1 MFPGREPCER
11 PPGGPVGS
19 PSVPASAAD
28 TMEFEERIIARMLG
42 ADYTPS
48 TAEELAADLS
58 VPKGERERFF
68 ALLETLQTKGLVVRL
83 KRDRLCLPRDADLV
97 TGIIFFRQTGKATVR
112 PDTKTYQATADPVE
126 IRSDDTGLS
135 LHGDRVVARL
145 DSDRPKKGGRG
156 KGGRSPGGPPE
167 KKTGR
172 VIRILERARES
183 LPGTLKKARH
193 AWYVIPDDPRIIQ
206 DILVP
211 EPGRDGAPR
220 AKVGDKVIV
229 RLLEWTQRHMNPEGE
244 IEEVLGKTHEPMA
257 EYKAILHKF
266 DLDPAFPES
275 VEKQA
280 ENVPAK
286 VSARH
291 VEGRL
296 DCRETPTI
304 TIDPDDAKDFDDA
317 LSLEKLDDGN
327 WRVGV
332 HIADVNAY
340 VKPGSPL
347 DQEAAK
353 RGNSTYLTGTVIPM
367 LPHKLSNGIC
377 SLVENEDRLTKSVFL
392 DFTPQARLASWTFAN
407 TAIRSNKRLTYRQAY
422 AMMTEDDLDRIR
434 KTPLPPEH
442 QTGSIGRPLESLANK
457 ELKDLRRM
465 VRKLWFFAERLRKGR
480 MRDGSLDLDMPE
492 TKILVD
498 ETGAADRIESIVND
512 ESHQLIE
519 EFMLA
524 ANEAVAKEIRRL
536 NLPCLYRVHDE
547 PDAEKLDEFREYLAT
562 VGISVGDLSR
572 RREITRM
579 LRAIHDHPQAYTLR
593 IQFLRSLK
601 QACYRA
607 SPDGHYGLC
616 KNDYTHFTSP
626 IRRYADL
633 VVHRVF
639 ENLLLKRGIESAP
652 DNLGI
657 VYTQARLES
666 LGEHISITERNS
678 TDAERESV
686 KVKLLEFFEREL
698 AKPGE
703 KTVFEAVVTDVKNH
717 GLFVEL
723 SQSLA
728 FGLVHISTLRD
739 DLYRLSSD
747 GTSLKGRKKGR
758 TFRLGQTIE
767 VVTERVDRFKRQ
779 IDFALADTRRRK
791 PSGKGD
797 WV

>member
-1 MFPGREPCER
+1 MNFDEK
-11 PPGGPVGS
+11 VIS
-19 PSVPASAAD
+19 H
-28 TMEFEERIIARMLG
+28 MLG
-42 ADYTPS
+42 TDFTPS
-48 TAEELAADLS
+48 TPDELADALKI
-58 VPKGERERFF
+58 PKGEKSRFEDE
-68 ALLETLQTKGLVVRL
+68 LKTMQCSGLIVRL

-112 PDTKTYQATADPVE
+112 PDTKSYQATAEPVM
-126 IRSDDTGLS
+126 IRSDDTGLA

-145 DSDRPKKGGRG
+145 NSERPRRGGRG
-156 KGGRSPGGPPE
+156 GKPKRTTTPE
-167 KKTGR
+167 NKTGR
-172 VIRILERARES
+172 VIRILERARTS

-193 AWYVIPDDPRIIQ
+193 AFYVIPDDPRIIQ

-211 EPGRDGAPR
+211 SPGTEGTPT

-229 RLLEWTQRHMNPEGE
+229 KLFEWTQRHMNPEGE
-244 IEEVLGKTHEPMA
+244 IVEVLGRTHEPMA

-266 DLDPAFPES
+266 DLDPEFPDE
-275 VEKQA
+275 VMRQV

-286 VSARH
+286 VSSKQI
-291 VEGRL
+291 EGRL
-296 DCRETPTI
+296 DCRNLQTL

-317 LSLEKLDDGN
+317 ISLEKLDDGN

-347 DQEAAK
+347 DVEAAK

-377 SLVENEDRLTKSVFL
+377 SLVEDEDRLTKAVFL
-392 DFTPQARLASWTFAN
+392 DFTPQGRLVGNTFGN
-407 TAIRSNKRLTYRQAY
+407 TVIRSNKRLTYRQAF
-422 AMMTEDDLDRIR
+422 AMMKENDLKKIR
-434 KTPLPPEH
+434 NAPLPPKH
-442 QTGSIGRPLESLANK
+442 QTGSIGRDLASLDDKELESLRK
-457 ELKDLRRM
+457 M
-465 VRKLWFFAERLRKGR
+465 VRKLWSFAERMRKGR
-480 MRDGSLDLDMPE
+480 MQDGSLDLDMPE
-492 TKILVD
+492 VKIFVD
-498 ETGAADRIESIVND
+498 EQGAADRIESVHND

-524 ANEAVAKEIRRL
+524 ANEAAAKEIKKL
-536 NLPCLYRVHDE
+536 SIPCLYRVHDE
-547 PDAEKLDEFREYLAT
+547 PDTEKLDEFREYLAT
-562 VGISVGDLSR
+562 VGINIGDLTR

-579 LRAIHDHPQAYTLR
+579 LSAINSHPQAYTLR

-626 IRRYADL
+626 IRRYSDL
-633 VVHRVF
+633 IVHRVF
-639 ENLLLKRGIESAP
+639 ENFLLKRGLSSAP

-657 VYTQARLES
+657 VYTQAKLES
-666 LGEHISITERNS
+666 IGEHLSITERNS

-686 KVKLLEFFEREL
+686 KVKLLEFFEREI
-698 AKPGE
+698 KRPGK
-703 KTVFEAVVTDVKNH
+703 KTVFEAVITDIKNH
-717 GLFVEL
+717 GMFIEL

-739 DLYRLSSD
+739 DHYLLSPDGTKLRGKRKGRIYRL
-747 GTSLKGRKKGR
+747 GE
-758 TFRLGQTIE
+758 TIK

-779 IDFALADTRRRK
+779 IDFAPA
-791 PSGKGD
+791 GKG
-797 WV
+797 